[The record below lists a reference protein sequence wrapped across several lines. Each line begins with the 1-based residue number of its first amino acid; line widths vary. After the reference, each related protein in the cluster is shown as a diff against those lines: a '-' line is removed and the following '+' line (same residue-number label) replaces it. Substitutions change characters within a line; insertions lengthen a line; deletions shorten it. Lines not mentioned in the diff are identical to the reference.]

1 MSMLE
6 HLGLERDF
14 RSLGEDY
21 RRVRRAL
28 LLNPRDKKIQREALK
43 VARAFKRAQREFAS
57 SLVQLSFLTRSPALT
72 PSQQV
77 QHSVLM
83 ENTAEYCE
91 LLQVPLTTLLEALGV
106 RP

>member
-14 RSLGEDY
+14 RSFGEEY
-21 RRVRRAL
+21 SRVRRAL
-28 LLNPRDKKIQREALK
+28 LLNPNDKRIQRDAQK
-43 VARAFKRAQREFAS
+43 VARAFRRAQKEFARSLVRLS
-57 SLVQLSFLTRSPALT
+57 SLPRGKNMT
-72 PSQQV
+72 PSEAI

-91 LLQVPLTTLLEALGV
+91 LLQVPLSTVLEALGV
-106 RP
+106 RA

>member
-6 HLGLERDF
+6 HLGFERDF
-14 RSLGEDY
+14 RDFGEEY

-28 LLNPRDKKIQREALK
+28 LLNPGDKGVQKEALK
-43 VARAFKRAQREFAS
+43 VARAFKKAQREFAG
-57 SLVQLSFLTRSPALT
+57 SLARLSALARSPAMT
-72 PSQQV
+72 PSEKV

-91 LLQVPLTTLLEALGV
+91 LLQVPLSTLLEALGV
-106 RP
+106 RA